1 MNFQFALAGIPI
13 EMAEAEALLKAT
25 RGDTANPVID
35 ISSLID
41 SENLDASKLFEM
53 AVSKKQQDL
62 ASLAWKISMQQ
73 TKPIKAT
80 QMAAPTKL
88 RLVEKEESSVD
99 LGEIIDH
106 LNNSRSYATLGV
118 AMLLKATSTK
128 QWVTLRE
135 TATFFANELF
145 KQRHVVPPSKF
156 LRGFQV
162 MDGGMSVGPVDM
174 SSGLERRHTF
184 HVSPMYIALREGLL
198 YCKKHDL
205 VEQKR
210 MLSVGAPYAKAP
222 KNNSDSTRRI
232 YYKISATS
240 RGKQMVNLWAD
251 LDQYIMKNFEMQ
263 AAG

>member
-13 EMAEAEALLKAT
+13 ELAEAEALLKAM
-25 RGDTANPVID
+25 RGETVSPVID
-35 ISSLID
+35 ISTLID
-41 SENLDASKLFEM
+41 SKNLDASKLFEM
-53 AVSKKQQDL
+53 AVNKKQQGL

-73 TKPIKAT
+73 AKPSKVSKLAV
-80 QMAAPTKL
+80 PTKL
-88 RLVEKEESSVD
+88 RLIENEPKPCGLE
-99 LGEIIDH
+99 EIIDH

-145 KQRHVVPPSKF
+145 KQRHIAPASKF

-162 MDGGMSVGPVDM
+162 MDGGLSPVDM

-198 YCKKHDL
+198 YCKKHGL

-222 KNNSDSTRRI
+222 KQNSDSTRRI
-232 YYKISATS
+232 YYKIAATS
-240 RGKQMVNLWAD
+240 RGKDMVNLWAD
-251 LDQYIMKNFEMQ
+251 LDQYIMKNFEIQ